1 MSLHRHEPEAEPLDI
16 NPFIAGG
23 AEGEVPKN
31 RIPAGQMSADSAY
44 QVVHDEVMLDGN
56 ARLNTATFVTT
67 WMEPQAK
74 QLIGETLDKNMI
86 DKDEYPMTA
95 ELERRCVN
103 IIADLW
109 HAGDSGG
116 KATGTST
123 IGSSEAAMLAG
134 MSLKWRWRDRMKA
147 AGKPIDKPNIVMG
160 ANVQVCWEKFCRY
173 WDIEPRMV
181 PVEEGILHLTAER
194 AIPFCDENT
203 IGVVAILGSTYDG
216 SYEPVAEIS
225 AALDKLQADSGL
237 DIPIHV
243 DAASGGFVAPFSQPD
258 LIWDFQLERVQ
269 SINASGHKFGLVYPG
284 VGWVIWRDAE
294 ALPKDLIF
302 NVNYL
307 GGDMPTFAINFS
319 RPGSQIVAQYY
330 TFLRLGRA
338 GFKEVQDSCIR
349 VAGQLIDGFER
360 VGPFEAINRGDELPV
375 IAVKLKDEVT
385 GYTVFDI
392 SRGLRAAG
400 WQVPAYTFPANMEK
414 LAVLRVVVRHG
425 MTSDLADLL
434 LGDLERVIADLE
446 KFGGRA
452 EEQDPAQ
459 TFHH

>member
-1 MSLHRHEPEAEPLDI
+1 M
-16 NPFIAGG
+16 
-23 AEGEVPKN
+23 
-31 RIPAGQMSADSAY
+31 
-44 QVVHDEVMLDGN
+44 
-56 ARLNTATFVTT
+56 
-67 WMEPQAK
+67 
-74 QLIGETLDKNMI
+74 
-86 DKDEYPMTA
+86 
-95 ELERRCVN
+95 
-103 IIADLW
+103 
-109 HAGDSGG
+109 
-116 KATGTST
+116 
-123 IGSSEAAMLAG
+123 
-134 MSLKWRWRDRMKA
+134 
-147 AGKPIDKPNIVMG
+147 
-160 ANVQVCWEKFCRY
+160 
-173 WDIEPRMV
+173 
-181 PVEEGILHLTAER
+181 LHLTAER

-446 KFGGRA
+446 KFGGRT

>member
-1 MSLHRHEPEAEPLDI
+1 
-16 NPFIAGG
+16 
-23 AEGEVPKN
+23 
-31 RIPAGQMSADSAY
+31 
-44 QVVHDEVMLDGN
+44 
-56 ARLNTATFVTT
+56 
-67 WMEPQAK
+67 
-74 QLIGETLDKNMI
+74 
-86 DKDEYPMTA
+86 
-95 ELERRCVN
+95 
-103 IIADLW
+103 
-109 HAGDSGG
+109 
-116 KATGTST
+116 
-123 IGSSEAAMLAG
+123 
-134 MSLKWRWRDRMKA
+134 
-147 AGKPIDKPNIVMG
+147 
-160 ANVQVCWEKFCRY
+160 
-173 WDIEPRMV
+173 
-181 PVEEGILHLTAER
+181 
-194 AIPFCDENT
+194 
-203 IGVVAILGSTYDG
+203 
-216 SYEPVAEIS
+216 
-225 AALDKLQADSGL
+225 
-237 DIPIHV
+237 
-243 DAASGGFVAPFSQPD
+243 
-258 LIWDFQLERVQ
+258 
-269 SINASGHKFGLVYPG
+269 
-284 VGWVIWRDAE
+284 
-294 ALPKDLIF
+294 
-302 NVNYL
+302 
-307 GGDMPTFAINFS
+307 MPTFAINFS

-446 KFGGRA
+446 KFGGRT